1 MVNEADSSV
10 HSGCTPAQLSLG
22 LLKRSRHRS
31 LLQDS
36 SGAWT
41 GAAALDC
48 IATVQF
54 HLERNGC
61 RQGSRV
67 AILSGN
73 RPETWFVGVAAQG
86 LGANLTW
93 LHPLGTIAAH
103 IHQIEDFDPALV
115 IVDVSRYLPAAE
127 EIAAR
132 FAGRISL
139 LPLGGSN
146 FGTDVL
152 DAGCAGSRSA
162 VDRSQPDALGQVNYT
177 GGTTGRSKG
186 AWRTNA
192 ALAASAV
199 AILADFEF
207 PRSPN
212 FLAIG
217 PISHVTGAKILPS
230 LMRGGRVVMLDRYD
244 PELVCS
250 TIARERIDTCLLVPT
265 MIYGLLDSPAIDRHD
280 LSSLELLLY
289 GASAMSG
296 SRLQEA
302 LDRFGPVFSQLYGQT
317 ECYPIAVLPRED
329 HDPTDLARLT
339 ACGFAS
345 NSCSISLQDSA
356 GNEVAAGEA
365 GEICVRAPYVMGGYW
380 NQPEL
385 TASTLAGGWL
395 HTGDVGR
402 FDEDGR
408 LYIVDRIK
416 DLIISGGFNVYPREV
431 EDCLTAIDGVAMAA
445 VFGVPDSKWGE
456 AVVATIVATPGTALD
471 TNSFKAAVRQA
482 CGPIN
487 SPKHIQVL
495 PQLPLTAAGK
505 IDKKA
510 LREAFCSAQG
520 NPAA

>member
-1 MVNEADSSV
+1 MTDAIQPSV

-22 LLKRSRHRS
+22 LLKRSRNRI
-31 LLQDS
+31 LLQDE
-36 SGAWT
+36 ARTWT
-41 GAAALDC
+41 GSNALEC
-48 IATVQF
+48 VATAQF
-54 HLERNGC
+54 HLAQHGC
-61 RQGSRV
+61 QPGSRV

-73 RPETWFVGVAAQG
+73 RPETWLLGVAAQG

-93 LHPLGTIAAH
+93 LHPLGTLAAH
-103 IHQIEDFDPALV
+103 IHQIEDFDPNLV
-115 IVDVSRYLPAAE
+115 VVDVSRYHA
-127 EIAAR
+127 IAHELLAR
-132 FAGRISL
+132 FEERFQF
-139 LPLGGSN
+139 LPLGGSG
-146 FGTDVL
+146 FGVDVL
-152 DAGCAGSRSA
+152 DQATAGSWTV
-162 VDRSQPDALGQVNYT
+162 VDHSQPDSIGQVNYT

-230 LMRGGRVVMLDRYD
+230 LLRGGRVVIHDRYD
-244 PELVCS
+244 PEQVCA

-265 MIYGLLDSPAIDRHD
+265 MIYGLLDSPAIARHD
-280 LSSLELLLY
+280 ISSLQLLLY
-289 GASAMSG
+289 GASAISG
-296 SRLQEA
+296 TRLQEA
-302 LDRFGPVFSQLYGQT
+302 LDRFGPIFSQLYGQT

-329 HDPTDLARLT
+329 HDPTDLARL
-339 ACGFAS
+339 ASCGFPS
-345 NSCSISLQDSA
+345 NSCSISLLDASGEQVSA
-356 GNEVAAGEA
+356 GEP

-380 NQPEL
+380 KQPEL

-402 FDEDGR
+402 FDDEGR

-445 VFGVPDSKWGE
+445 VFGAPDSKWGE
-456 AVVATIVATPGTALD
+456 AVVATVVASPGTELELH
-471 TNSFKAAVRQA
+471 SFKAAVRKA

-487 SPKHIQVL
+487 SPKHIQVVSEM
-495 PQLPLTAAGK
+495 PLTAAGK
-505 IDKKA
+505 IDKKS
-510 LREAFCSAQG
+510 LRDAFCTTQ
-520 NPAA
+520 NEPRL